1 MDCAQCIGHVLYSSA
16 LPIYAL
22 YRDTWVQFSSV
33 QSIWVHG
40 PQWKGVQQCKWH
52 FSAFPVQSSIIIG
65 YQLKA
70 LLCLPSERRQCSAA
84 AKSLTDDWIEAS
96 HSNWRLSQVSGSP
109 TGFPNHQLFCFKLLC
124 YSFRSLQKLVSELSL
139 GSFTHIPRH
148 RCFWGPIETM
158 PCTIHAIKSKA
169 SDIWSVIYERPKSP
183 IEKRKR
189 NLIFFSPI

>member
-1 MDCAQCIGHVLYSSA
+1 MHRTCIVHVLQTVLLCQFMLSIEIHGCSSLACRAYGSTGPSSGRACSSA
-16 LPIYAL
+16 N
-22 YRDTWVQFSSV
+22 DTSLLS
-33 QSIWVHG
+33 
-40 PQWKGVQQCKWH
+40 QCRVV
-52 FSAFPVQSSIIIG
+52 SG

-148 RCFWGPIETM
+148 RCF
-158 PCTIHAIKSKA
+158 
-169 SDIWSVIYERPKSP
+169 
-183 IEKRKR
+183 
-189 NLIFFSPI
+189 